1 MGVILAN
8 SIEIGLNK
16 FNNKRN
22 SDFFY
27 FNGFY
32 VFEMILKISA
42 YGFFINQTSYLR
54 DKWNILDFFA
64 FSFTLIFD
72 KIIENGINFMPL
84 RLFRFVDYL
93 EIKKIQYLLN
103 SLFSSF
109 HFLIE
114 TFLIFASFI
123 FASALI
129 SLHLFAGIFQEKC
142 FEKETGL
149 ETNFYCGG
157 AMCPSHL
164 FCSFT
169 IPKSD
174 LTNYDD
180 IFHSLLLSLRIV
192 TLDNWTEL
200 MNSTQQAYSN
210 FTWFLFFLMVS
221 FGNFFFLNLIIGAL
235 KINFSITNEKL
246 NEKFNLVK
254 AQNSMII
261 RKSFGKYNISL
272 KRYNLK
278 LMKMY
283 HLHKHIDLSS
293 KILSHLNAWTVDTKA
308 SSILNSIKSFFSR
321 IVRASFFVRGEKKDI
336 SDRVRSNSE
345 LPIRKKKKNSFERLK
360 PKTFVKEENKQNNK
374 TSISLK
380 KKSGWMEPYVL
391 KSAFISSKRKK
402 EEIKKISKELENK
415 YFQIIVKYDLEFKS
429 SSFKDILPSK

>member
-16 FNNKRN
+16 FANKKN

-32 VFEMILKISA
+32 VFEMALKISA
-42 YGFFINQTSYLR
+42 YGFFINKTSYLR
-54 DKWNILDFFA
+54 DKWNLLDFFA
-64 FSFTLIFD
+64 FFFTLIFD

-84 RLFRFVDYL
+84 RLLRFVDYL

-123 FASALI
+123 FVSAII
-129 SLHLFAGIFQEKC
+129 SLHLFAGIYQEKC
-142 FEKETGL
+142 FEEETGL
-149 ETNFYCGG
+149 ETIFYCGG
-157 AMCPSHL
+157 TTCPSRL

-169 IPKSD
+169 IPHSS

-180 IFHSLLLSLRIV
+180 IFHSFLLSLRIV
-192 TLDNWTEL
+192 TLDDWTEL

-221 FGNFFFLNLIIGAL
+221 LGNFFFLNLIIGAL

-246 NEKFNLVK
+246 NSVK
-254 AQNSMII
+254 IQNKQNSLII
-261 RKSFGKYNISL
+261 KKSFGKYNISL

-321 IVRASFFVRGEKKDI
+321 IVRASFFVRGDKKDI

-345 LPIRKKKKNSFERLK
+345 LPIRKKKNNSLEKLK
-360 PKTFVKEENKQNNK
+360 PKTFFQEENKQNNK
-374 TSISLK
+374 TSISIK